1 MAIVAEYH
9 FGNTV
14 CLIDDSYIVK
24 TQEEHNQILNNVVK
38 IWTDSERRKIQN
50 EIIDDDK

>member
-1 MAIVAEYH
+1 MAIAAEYH
-9 FGNTV
+9 FGNTI

-24 TQEEHNQILNNVVK
+24 THEEHNQILNNIAK
-38 IWTDSERRKIQN
+38 IWTDAERRKIQN